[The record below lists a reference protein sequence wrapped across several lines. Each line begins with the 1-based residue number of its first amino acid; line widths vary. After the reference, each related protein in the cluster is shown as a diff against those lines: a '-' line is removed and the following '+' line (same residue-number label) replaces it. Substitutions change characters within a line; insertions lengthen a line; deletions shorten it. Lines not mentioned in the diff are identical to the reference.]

1 MKTRNLLI
9 LAFACGLAIL
19 VAGGIKLFQVANDT
33 PEVNLLAYGE
43 YSQAGDMHVVVS
55 AVDTT
60 GELTLVHVSMRGVDG
75 ADALAGW
82 RLRADGKVREPV
94 ALPAG
99 AGTPCSTTSVDTDLN
114 CVVAFPRADTLQAV
128 VYLRAGDQLQ
138 WAPAT

>member
-1 MKTRNLLI
+1 VKTRNLLI

-19 VAGGIKLFQVANDT
+19 VAGGIKLFQVATDT
-33 PEVNLLAYGE
+33 PEVDLLAYGE
-43 YSQAGDMHVVVS
+43 YGTAGDMVVVVS
-55 AVDTT
+55 AVDTS

-82 RLRADGKVREPV
+82 RLRADGRVHEPI

-99 AGTPCSTTSVDTDLN
+99 SGTPCSTTTVDTDVN
-114 CVVAFPRADTLQAV
+114 CVVAFPAADTLQAV
-128 VYLRAGDQLQ
+128 AYLRAGAQLQ